1 MVISLR
7 RWRMKTKMA
16 TGVEACGKPVRSI
29 IGEVDGFL
37 LSVELSD

>member
-1 MVISLR
+1 MVEDDN
-7 RWRMKTKMA
+7 KMA
-16 TGVEACGKPVRSI
+16 TGVKACRKPVSSI